1 MVTEEKDVTK
11 EKEKRMR
18 LEEQKDEE
26 QEQEEVWSAD
36 RHRLLRRQWQ
46 WWLVEQEQ
54 GSKDD
59 IGI

>member
-1 MVTEEKDVTK
+1 MTK

-46 WWLVEQEQ
+46 WWLVEHEQ
-54 GSKDD
+54 SSKDD
-59 IGI
+59 IGS